1 MDQNL
6 LPYRALLTA
15 KERSRFYSAFALALG
30 FLSLAVV
37 AFVWGVISLAFTAG
51 NLYAYLPLIISAV
64 LLCVAFGYSAKRDAV
79 EREFYSTLRSRFSER
94 LLMDYGLV
102 AAHSLPPL
110 GLPLNFSGLNNEP
123 VKAVIY
129 LSKSGDIELHRLETI
144 KK

>member
-15 KERSRFYSAFALALG
+15 KERSRFYSSFSLAMG

-37 AFVWGVISLAFTAG
+37 AFVGGVISLAFTAG
-51 NLYAYLPLIISAV
+51 NLYAYFPLIISAI

-102 AAHSLPPL
+102 AAHTLPPL
-110 GLPLNFSGLNNEP
+110 GQPLNFSDLNNEP
-123 VKAVIY
+123 VKAIIY

>member
-6 LPYRALLTA
+6 LPYRALLTF
-15 KERSRFYSAFALALG
+15 KERSRFCSFFGLALG

-37 AFVWGVISLAFTAG
+37 AFVWGVISLAFTGG
-51 NLYAYLPLIISAV
+51 NLYSYLPLIVSVV

-79 EREFYSTLRSRFSER
+79 ERKFYSTLRSRFSER

-129 LSKSGDIELHRLETI
+129 LSKSGAIELHRLETI